1 METMKVIA
9 STCWNLWR
17 RTLTLRKINIIIFLA
32 VCFGFYIIFKPSLR
46 KKSNHATRI
55 GVILAGLFFLIWK
68 VRSTLIYSEY
78 DCSVLIHW
86 VVSHCFACVMY
97 PRRRAWYNILH
108 KQGDVIQPTRSTQR
122 TSIPFIIYIDKEDK
136 TYFHKF
142 SKATNK
148 YI

>member
-46 KKSNHATRI
+46 KKKQSRNTHRWNFSPS
-55 GVILAGLFFLIWK
+55 LFLIWK

-97 PRRRAWYNILH
+97 PRRRAWYD
-108 KQGDVIQPTRSTQR
+108 KQRDVIQPTRSTQR